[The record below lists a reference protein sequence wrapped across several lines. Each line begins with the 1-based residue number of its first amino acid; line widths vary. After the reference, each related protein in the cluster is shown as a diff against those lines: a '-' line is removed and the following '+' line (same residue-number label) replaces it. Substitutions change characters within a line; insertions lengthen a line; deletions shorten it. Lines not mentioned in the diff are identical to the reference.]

1 MENFDDTSSN
11 NVSDTRQS
19 VNTDTDER
27 RNSYGPKSLING
39 ASIIALG
46 SIIKTQLKPP
56 TLDRLLVTPK
66 WQGIG
71 GIVAIIALG
80 ISIIQ
85 IVQSYSPPV
94 ETVSSVVRTPE
105 TSVNRQIE
113 LPPPTMPIKITKT
126 PTPTPTLTPTS
137 TPTATHTPTP
147 TTTPTLQPSIEREQ
161 ERAVDVIQEANRSI
175 ETSLLDVDEEWVRLD
190 DYFCGEQA
198 RRKLDQFRMWA
209 MSINRI
215 YRNFTGRLV
224 DQNQISITPWS
235 DDGWKVKQTETWHY
249 SYSRNGKDRCT
260 EVHTDT
266 YGYYLVRTSN
276 SKTYYCISEYHT
288 ANPIRTPCPP

>member
-1 MENFDDTSSN
+1 MENFDDKSSN

-19 VNTDTDER
+19 VNTDTDEK

-46 SIIKTQLKPP
+46 SIIKTQLKPA
-56 TLDRLLVTPK
+56 LDRLLVTPK

-94 ETVSSVVRTPE
+94 EMANSVVGALG
-105 TSVNRQIE
+105 TSVDRQIE
-113 LPPPTMPIKITKT
+113 SPAPTIPAEITK
-126 PTPTPTLTPTS
+126 TPTPTLTPTPTS
-137 TPTATHTPTP
+137 TATHTPTPTP
-147 TTTPTLQPSIEREQ
+147 TTTPTLQPLIEREQ
-161 ERAVDVIQEANRSI
+161 ERAIDVIQEANRSI
-175 ETSLLDVDEEWVRLD
+175 EISLRDIDEKWVLLD

-198 RRKLDQFRMWA
+198 RKKLDQFRMWA
-209 MSINRI
+209 MSINKTSH
-215 YRNFTGRLV
+215 NFTGRLAG
-224 DQNQISITPWS
+224 QNQISITPWS
-235 DDGWKVKQTETWHY
+235 DDGWKVRQTETWHY
-249 SYSRNGKDRCT
+249 SYSRDGKDRCT

-276 SKTYYCISEYHT
+276 SIHYCINEYYT
-288 ANPIRTPCPP
+288 ANPIRRPCPP